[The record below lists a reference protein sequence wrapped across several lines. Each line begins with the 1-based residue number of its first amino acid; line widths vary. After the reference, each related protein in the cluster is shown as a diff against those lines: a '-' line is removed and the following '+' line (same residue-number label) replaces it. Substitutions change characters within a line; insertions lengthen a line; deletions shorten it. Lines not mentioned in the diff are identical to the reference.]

1 MDAEVPWIGGPMS
14 VSMPASKPLGYC
26 ANLAAPPP
34 NLRSSLFGC
43 LPVRNGRRSRQ
54 MDGMHVHEFFNE
66 SRDVR
71 DALRMSQPVERMLIL
86 LDTMPS
92 KPHVRI
98 PYETLPAVA
107 PSFVPESIVEADT

>member
-1 MDAEVPWIGGPMS
+1 
-14 VSMPASKPLGYC
+14 
-26 ANLAAPPP
+26 
-34 NLRSSLFGC
+34 
-43 LPVRNGRRSRQ
+43 

-86 LDTMPS
+86 LETIPS

-107 PSFVPESIVEADT
+107 PSLVPESIVEADESGEATTASDSRRYVGVMLPRCRGEARA